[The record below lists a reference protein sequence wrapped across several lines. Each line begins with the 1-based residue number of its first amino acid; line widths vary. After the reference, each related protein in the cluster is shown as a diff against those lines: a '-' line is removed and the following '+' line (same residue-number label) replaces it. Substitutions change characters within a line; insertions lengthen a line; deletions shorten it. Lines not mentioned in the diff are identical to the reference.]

1 MVVPIDA
8 LALLLLDEIVVDEP
22 EPPDNFSASEDTLPS
37 TEDTRWLSPLATR
50 RSSDLEADIFF
61 FELLDE
67 VVYVSYKDKEIYTD
81 FDLVSQYLP
90 QSGLHQRSIKSE
102 SHPTTRTSQT
112 QKK

>member
-67 VVYVSYKDKEIYTD
+67 VVYV
-81 FDLVSQYLP
+81 
-90 QSGLHQRSIKSE
+90 
-102 SHPTTRTSQT
+102 
-112 QKK
+112 